1 MKNLFFKLFS
11 ILCLMICVC
20 GTTFAE
26 EIYSVEGVNSG
37 NMQTSSPS
45 GDNNYN
51 LKTYSKNNVNYIK
64 VPPSETESI
73 KLSMNRLK
81 NDPYYI
87 KVDGVKYYM
96 VVKSKNNN
104 YNIKNILGYGDKRS
118 DLFESLKK
126 LNTNNDDKISLDEL
140 KKANIRFV
148 QLSNKKL
155 LVNDTTKDFDIN
167 KISYIDIKNIR
178 QSENGGILG
187 TFGYFNVFIK
197 NSDNTVKK
205 IIGQVTFED
214 DVQLQKLL

>member
-1 MKNLFFKLFS
+1 
-11 ILCLMICVC
+11 
-20 GTTFAE
+20 
-26 EIYSVEGVNSG
+26 
-37 NMQTSSPS
+37 
-45 GDNNYN
+45 
-51 LKTYSKNNVNYIK
+51 
-64 VPPSETESI
+64 
-73 KLSMNRLK
+73 MNRLK

-126 LNTNNDDKISLDEL
+126 LNTNDDDKISLDEL